1 MDGRNGYFQ
10 LIIKGDGTYI
20 KIFAPDF
27 GCQPV
32 TLDEINKYLSDIRL
46 FDYDKAEVSRALV
59 SLRDVIEIKITPTVI
74 SIQDECMKTKISD
87 DRLKVVARFYPPSS
101 NGKLM
106 TKEDIIYVLAQANV
120 KYGVEE
126 LTILGFLK
134 DRKYCTDY
142 QLAFGKLPAHG
153 HDAKITYHFKTNLS
167 QKPKTKEDGTVDF
180 HNLDT
185 ISHVQKDDLL
195 ATLSPADQGTPG
207 VDVCGNVIKPNKVI
221 NKILRHGNNIRL
233 SEDGL
238 QMFSEV
244 DGHVTLTDDRVFVSN
259 SYNIPADVG
268 ASTGDIDYNGNVI
281 VKGNV
286 ITGFSVKAKGDIEVY
301 GVVEGAYLEAGGQII
316 LRRGMQGMNKGILKA
331 NQNIVSKFI
340 ENATV
345 YAGGY
350 VQTESVMHSNISA
363 NGDIIVGGRRGFV
376 SGGKLVSRTMISVK
390 TAGSDMGNTTH
401 LEVGIDP
408 VMADEVKEIEKTLT
422 KLNEDKTKLIQ
433 ALNLLRKKLST
444 GTQVN
449 NEIREYVKQMTNMNI
464 DIETKLKDNQ
474 NRYNNLRIQL
484 DNNTAG
490 MIKIQDTVHSGTK
503 IVISNVI
510 YIVKDK
516 VVHSRFVRDGADIKI
531 VPY

>member
-10 LIIKGDGTYI
+10 LIIKDDGTYL

-32 TLDEINKYLSDIRL
+32 TFDEINKYLSDIRL
-46 FDYDKAEVSRALV
+46 FDYDKAEVSKALV
-59 SLRDVIEIKITPTVI
+59 SLIDVIEIKITPAVM
-74 SIQDECMKTKISD
+74 SIQDECLKIKISE
-87 DRLKVVARFYPPSS
+87 DRMVAVGRFYAPSTG
-101 NGKLM
+101 GKLM
-106 TKEDIIYVLAQANV
+106 TKDDIIQTLTQANV

-142 QLAFGKLPAHG
+142 QLAHGKAPVQG
-153 HDAKITYHFKTNLS
+153 HDAEITYHFKTDLS
-167 QKPKTKEDGTVDF
+167 QKPKTNEDGSVDF

-195 ATLSPADQGTPG
+195 ATLLPADHGTPG
-207 VDVCGNVIKPNKVI
+207 VDVCGNVIRPNKVI

-238 QMFSEV
+238 QMFSDV
-244 DGHVTLTDDRVFVSN
+244 DGHVTLTDDRVFVSD

-331 NQNIVSKFI
+331 NSNIVSKFI

-350 VQTESVMHSNISA
+350 VQTESVMHSNVSA
-363 NGDIIVGGRRGFV
+363 KGDIVVGGRRGFV

-408 VMADEVKEIEKTLT
+408 VMADELKEIEKELT

-444 GTQVN
+444 GTAIN
-449 NEIREYVKQMTNMNI
+449 DEIREYVKQLTNMNI
-464 DIETKLKDNQ
+464 EIETKLKDNKT
-474 NRYNNLRIQL
+474 RYNNLRVQM
-484 DNNTAG
+484 DNNTSG
-490 MIKIQDTVHSGTK
+490 MVKVQDTVHAGTK
-503 IVISNVI
+503 IVISNVV

-516 VVHSRFVRDGADIKI
+516 VIHSRFIRDGADIKI

>member
-10 LIIKGDGTYI
+10 LIIKSDGTYL
-20 KIFAPDF
+20 KLFAPDNGF
-27 GCQPV
+27 QPV
-32 TLDEINKYLSDIRL
+32 TFDEINKYLSDIRL
-46 FDYDKAEVSRALV
+46 FDYDKVEVSRALV
-59 SLRDVIEIKITPTVI
+59 SLRDVMEIKITPATI
-74 SIQDECMKTKISD
+74 SVQDEKLKVNISE
-87 DRLKVVARFYPPSS
+87 DRLKAVGRFYPPST

-106 TKEDIIYVLAQANV
+106 SKEDIIQALTQANV

-126 LTILGFLK
+126 LTILGFIK

-142 QLAFGKLPAHG
+142 QLAFAKIPVQG
-153 HDAKITYHFKTNLS
+153 HDAEITYHFNTDLS
-167 QKPKTKEDGTVDF
+167 QKPRTNEDGSVDF
-180 HNLDT
+180 HQLDT

-195 ATLSPADQGTPG
+195 ATLLVADHGTPG
-207 VDVCGNVIKPNKVI
+207 VDVCGNVIRPNKVI
-221 NKILRHGNNIRL
+221 NRILRHGNNIRL

-244 DGHVTLTDDRVFVSN
+244 DGHVTLTDDRVFVSD

-286 ITGFSVKAKGDIEVY
+286 INGFSVKAKGDIEVY

-331 NQNIVSKFI
+331 KSNIVSKFI

-350 VQTESVMHSNISA
+350 VQTESIMHSNISA

-408 VMADEVKEIEKTLT
+408 AMAEELKEIEKTLT

-433 ALNLLRKKLST
+433 ALNLLRKKISS
-444 GTQVN
+444 GAQVN
-449 NEIREYVKQMTNMNI
+449 DEIRDYIKKLTNMNI
-464 DIETKLKDNQ
+464 DIETKLKEN
-474 NRYNNLRIQL
+474 NAKYNNLRIHM
-484 DNNTAG
+484 DNNTSG
-490 MIKIQDTVHSGTK
+490 IIKIQDTVHSGTK
-503 IVISNVI
+503 IVISNSI
-510 YIVKDK
+510 YIVKDR
-516 VVHSRFVRDGADIKI
+516 VIHSRFVRDGADIKI
-531 VPY
+531 VPL